1 MGYPSAKTEQGSPV
15 RVREVR
21 SPCLSLK
28 NAGNEEEFK
37 EMLDFILNQWRNV
50 HQRKVAPTAIDD
62 EADVK

>member
-1 MGYPSAKTEQGSPV
+1 M
-15 RVREVR
+15 RD
-21 SPCLSLK
+21 
-28 NAGNEEEFK
+28 EEELK